1 MTFIH
6 KKYFICS
13 WPNFLMSI
21 LTLKLRGVVESKA
34 TANLDEVVDNWQR
47 LMVRHRAMTSGCV
60 NRGLTARRDAETE
73 AKRATEARRVI
84 VEEFIVIWC
93 LLFHERTERF
103 ESEEKNQVKTD
114 VNEKMISYKFVFF
127 VFFANVHFHEDLTL
141 SLAANLSACVMKS
154 WPS

>member
-1 MTFIH
+1 
-6 KKYFICS
+6 
-13 WPNFLMSI
+13 MSI

-114 VNEKMISYKFVFF
+114 VNEKMISFKLVFF
-127 VFFANVHFHEDLTL
+127 FCKRAL
-141 SLAANLSACVMKS
+141 SRRSNFEPCS
-154 WPS
+154 